1 MHMHNRRSFGIIRG
15 VNHPSPDWRE
25 VANGKT
31 ARGTRWACVAV
42 NGGGKPNC
50 ANIALYALCAAFCAV
65 LDGRVALC
73 RDLGRDEAR
82 PSREGHARPLAALR
96 VRFAQ
101 ATRRLRRGRI
111 LSRPT
116 RPASNQGT
124 KRTDGT
130 QGKIPLAPLPSFAVA
145 AVPFV
150 PLSLTST

>member
-1 MHMHNRRSFGIIRG
+1 MHNRRSFGIIRG

-111 LSRPT
+111 LSRPRT
-116 RPASNQGT
+116 GRSPSLPARSTSGRWRSVRPSRRRRWNGCFRCT
-124 KRTDGT
+124 NLR
-130 QGKIPLAPLPSFAVA
+130 S
-145 AVPFV
+145 
-150 PLSLTST
+150 SSSM